1 VRCFLHPR
9 AARGFGRVL
18 FERDRTLRPRDA
30 QRTLE
35 A

>member
-1 VRCFLHPR
+1 VRCFLYPR
-9 AARGFGRVL
+9 AARGFGRAL
-18 FERDRTLRPRDA
+18 FECDRALRPRDA